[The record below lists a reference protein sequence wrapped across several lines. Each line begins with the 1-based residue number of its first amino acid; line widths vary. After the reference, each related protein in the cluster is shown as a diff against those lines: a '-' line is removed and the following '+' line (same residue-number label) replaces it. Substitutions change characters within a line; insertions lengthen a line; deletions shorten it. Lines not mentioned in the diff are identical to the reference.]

1 MKTLKLYFTL
11 AMLLPWA
18 IALVFLEES
27 TIFQNLLLIYLGI
40 FLSIPLFHLLGKER
54 GHLFD
59 FPKLF
64 FLYFI
69 SLVMV
74 IVVGGSISFSEEIEF
89 LKSFLITTFVVYGIQ
104 FIFLI
109 LNLKK

>member
-18 IALVFLEES
+18 IALFFLGES
-27 TIFQNLLLIYLGI
+27 TFSQNLLLIYLGI
-40 FLSIPLFHLLGKER
+40 FLSIPLFHLLGKES

-69 SLVMV
+69 SLVTV
-74 IVVGGSISFSEEIEF
+74 IVVGGIFSLSEEIKF
-89 LKSFLITTFVVYGIQ
+89 LDSVLTTTFVVYGIL
-104 FIFLI
+104 FIFLT